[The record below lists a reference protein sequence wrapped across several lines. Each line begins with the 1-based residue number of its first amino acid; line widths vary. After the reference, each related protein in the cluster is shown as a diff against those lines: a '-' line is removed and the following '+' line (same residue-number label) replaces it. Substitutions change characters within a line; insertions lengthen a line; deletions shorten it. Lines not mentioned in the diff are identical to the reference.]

1 MTVIVACG
9 GTLWGGQNTYIAL
22 RNRAPVEISC
32 ADTLR
37 QRPEAAWVRLTGCFP
52 DFEHISVE
60 SSTRTT
66 SSGKFST
73 TTAVYVPLRAARG
86 STEGRTR
93 ILLASDDDDMLAL
106 GSSLSQV
113 SDALVT
119 ELSTSVE
126 GLVESALSLSQRR
139 RAELAALDLRL
150 ADDFVIIDRG
160 ERPRPLWFAV
170 GELVLGLNA
179 LALLVRRIRRW
190 FRGDQAPL
198 PRATLVRRRA
208 ADDPAGTS

>member
-32 ADTLR
+32 ADTLL
-37 QRPEAAWVRLTGCFP
+37 QRPEAAWLRLTGCFP

-73 TTAVYVPLRAARG
+73 PTAVYVPLRAARG

-113 SDALVT
+113 SDALVA

-126 GLVESALSLSQRR
+126 GLVESGLSLSKRR

-190 FRGDQAPL
+190 FRGDGPQL
-198 PRATLVRRRA
+198 PRATLARRRGD
-208 ADDPAGTS
+208 DDPAGTS